1 MILKQ
6 LIYQIMIKQLRY
18 ICLLIVVLASCS
30 KGFLNLSP
38 ENAITTSNF
47 FKTQVDFTQALSAAY
62 GVLRSS
68 HVSISAWAM
77 GEMRSDNTHY
87 DLNPQNR
94 GVLPLEREN
103 IADFVDVPEN
113 STMTSKWNADYAGI
127 SRVNAIIDRLPK
139 ADFADNLKSPIMAEA
154 KFLRALWYFDL
165 VQFYGRVPL
174 HIHEVSNEIEA
185 SLPRSSVDTVYAQII
200 SDINDAMP
208 NLTAPSTFPQT
219 GRVTLGA
226 AKALLGQKKF
236 DLAEKAFKEVTQMNY
251 QLLPDYASVFVPAN
265 KNSRESILE
274 VQYLSTTGLSQQSN
288 FIYNFLP
295 VATGLSIITGANPN
309 SANADAGWNIP
320 TQNLL
325 NAYEPGDKRL
335 DASVGIVEG
344 TLTGTNF
351 TPSGLKSIIGYTT
364 PAGKV
369 SRRFIKKYLHNH
381 SVTGSTDENF
391 YIYRYADVLLSLAEA
406 LNEQN
411 KSTEALPYLNQ
422 VRTRAGLP
430 PATETGQAALRLI
443 IEKERRVELA
453 FENHRWLDL
462 LRTGRA
468 VEVMTAHGVELKTL
482 FPNLAPN
489 TYTITPTRLLFP
501 IPRAE
506 LDRNVK
512 IMGDQNPGY

>member
-1 MILKQ
+1 
-6 LIYQIMIKQLRY
+6 MIKKLLH
-18 ICLLIVVLASCS
+18 ISLLILIIVIVSCS
-30 KGFLNLSP
+30 KSFLNLSP
-38 ENAITTSNF
+38 ENAVTTSNF
-47 FKTQVDFTQALSAAY
+47 FNTEIQFQQALTGAY
-62 GVLRSS
+62 AVLRSS
-68 HVSISAWAM
+68 HGSVSAWAM

-87 DLNPQNR
+87 DLNAQNR

-127 SRVNAIIDRLPK
+127 SKVNAIIDRLPK
-139 ADFADNLKSPIMAEA
+139 AAFADSLKNPIMAEA
-154 KFLRALWYFDL
+154 KLLRALWYFDL

-174 HIHEVSNEIEA
+174 HISEVTNEIEA
-185 SLPRSSVDTVYAQII
+185 SLPRSSVDDVYRQII
-200 SDINDAMP
+200 ADINDAMP
-208 NLTAPSTFPQT
+208 NLAIANVFPQT
-219 GRVTLGA
+219 GRVTQGA
-226 AKALLGQKKF
+226 AKCLLGNVYMVLKQF
-236 DLAEKAFKEVTQMNY
+236 DLAEKTFKEVTQMNY
-251 QLLPDYASVFVPAN
+251 QLLPDYASVFIPAN

-274 VQYLSTTGLSQQSN
+274 VQYLSTANLGQQSN
-288 FIYNFLP
+288 FIYYFLP
-295 VATGLSIITGANPN
+295 VATGLSIITGASPN

-320 TQNLL
+320 TENLL
-325 NAYEPGDKRL
+325 NSYEPDDKRL

-351 TPSGLKSIIGYTT
+351 TPSGLKSIVGYTT
-364 PAGKV
+364 PTGKV
-369 SRRFIKKYLHNH
+369 SRRFIKKYLHSH

-391 YIYRYADVLLSLAEA
+391 YIYRYAGVLLSLAEA

-422 VRTRAGLP
+422 VRIRAGLP

-443 IEKERRVELA
+443 IEKERRIELA

-462 LRTGRA
+462 VRTGRA
-468 VEVMTAHGVELKTL
+468 VEVMTAYGVELKTL